1 MQLCIGQFVFTPDDL
16 SFTDLQRQR
25 AWNYA
30 ENSVASGRAPK
41 QYIGPGEDSV
51 TLNGIVYQEHGIG
64 TRQSIENLAD
74 MASTGQGYVV
84 MDGSGYLYG
93 VYVIESISENKS
105 ILVFEGVP
113 RKIEFNVTLKR
124 VDDDRIEQP
133 QISTSTNTELG

>member
-16 SFTDLQRQR
+16 SFTELQRQR

-30 ENSVASGRAPK
+30 DNSVASGRARK
-41 QYIGPGEDSV
+41 QFIGAGEDSL

-64 TRQSIENLAD
+64 SREAIEDLSD
-74 MASTGQGYVV
+74 MASAGVGYVV

-93 VYVIESISENKS
+93 VYVIDNISENKS
-105 ILVFEGVP
+105 IMVFQGIP
-113 RKIEFNVTLKR
+113 RKIDFSVTLKR

-133 QISTSTNTELG
+133 QISVSDTTELG